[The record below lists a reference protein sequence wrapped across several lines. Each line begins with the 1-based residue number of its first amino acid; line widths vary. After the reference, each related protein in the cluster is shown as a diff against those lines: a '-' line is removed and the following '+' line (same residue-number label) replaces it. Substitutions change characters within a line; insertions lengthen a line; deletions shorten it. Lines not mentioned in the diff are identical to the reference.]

1 MNALQDAGASVPEIM
16 ALGHWRSDAW
26 MLYSRRNRPRLQAW
40 GREILHERQPGDVRN
55 KIAIRRLM
63 SAGVGADGRYI
74 TIDGREAVRAAADDV
89 ANDIDWA
96 ENEVVECD

>member
-1 MNALQDAGASVPEIM
+1 
-16 ALGHWRSDAW
+16 

-55 KIAIRRLM
+55 KFAIRRLM

-89 ANDIDWA
+89 ENGIDWA